1 LSVLIGKAHPGDAL
15 GEIFISH
22 ATADRVLAARV
33 AEGVRQ
39 AGHSIFLDSDR
50 EDGIAPGAAW
60 QRTLLRELRIC
71 DAVVFLNSKAGQASM
86 WCHSELVVAA
96 DLGKQVYSLDLGP
109 DLPPHP
115 LLGSLQGIRFDST
128 IDDGIQRLVDEL
140 DLDGPAGSTRPR
152 WQRGRPPYPGLAAMD
167 MADAGVFFGREGEV
181 QDLRARVDGLL
192 GQRDGDLVV
201 VMGPS
206 GAGKSSL
213 VRAGL
218 AAQLAVSRKGWSVA
232 GPFEPG
238 IRPLDQLASRL
249 TALIPRQLTDSECR
263 DRLLTEG
270 MAAFGEW
277 LIDHTQVPAKRLLIT
292 LDQAEQLATVTSSR
306 ECEQFLRVLDGGMGP
321 GSLVTIV
328 MTVRSDRF
336 DEVQRLPVIGSAI
349 RSPLVID
356 RLSRSQLA
364 MVIEGPARRA
374 DLTFEDGLVS
384 RLIDDATRGSSGETA
399 DALPILAF
407 VLREMYDRLMK
418 EDRTRFTGD
427 DYEQVGRIEGAIER
441 RAEAAEALLSR
452 GSEHVLDRLLLR
464 FVTLSEEHRQ
474 AARPVPRGEL
484 TDPTDKQI
492 VQKLEDQRLLVS
504 DVDTV
509 RLAHEQLITAWPR
522 LKRAVDVCR
531 KDLVLQAR
539 LERQAKDWENGK
551 GELLGH
557 DATIEACSWLARW
570 AGPGTDHTAVSEYI
584 RASRAAL
591 RRRRTQLVSVLS
603 VIVVL
608 ALAASAIAVVAVIQR
623 SAAVSQSHLAQSEE
637 MAAEATNLLPANGPM
652 AMLLSLQ
659 AYKRARTL
667 QAESALIQASQ
678 QPLRY
683 YLLVSGSPVYG
694 VAFSPDGKTVAV
706 GDLGGRVGLWD
717 VATGRQTVAL
727 NEGSPVYGV
736 AFSRD
741 GKTVAAG
748 DAGGHVGLWDVAAR
762 RRTATLAEGNPVYG
776 VAFGRD
782 GKTLAVGD
790 FGGYVGLW
798 DVAARR
804 RTASLN
810 EGSNVISVAFSP
822 DGKTLA
828 VGDAGG
834 YVGLWDVA
842 SRRMITALNE
852 GRLVDSVAFG
862 RDGKTLAVGDFGG
875 YVGLWDVATGRQ
887 TVTLNEGSTVRGVA
901 FSADGKT
908 LAAADDDG
916 HVGLWDVTARRQT
929 ATLAEGSSVYPVAF
943 SRDGKTLAVGDFTGH
958 VGLWD
963 VAAARHTAMAE
974 GSPVYAV
981 AFSRDGKTLAAGD
994 LGGHVGL
1001 WDVATG
1007 RQTVAL
1013 NEGSPVYGVAFSP
1026 DGKTVAVGDLYGY
1039 VGLWDVATGRHT
1051 TLNEGNSVYAVA
1063 FSPDGKTLAVGDAG
1077 GYVGLWDVA
1086 ARRHTT
1092 LNEGSP
1098 VDSVAF
1104 SRDGKTLAA
1113 GDDSGHVG
1121 LWDVTARRHTS
1132 LNEGNSVYAVAFS
1145 PDGKTLAA
1153 GDFGGHVGL
1162 WDVATGRHTTLN
1174 EGSKVYAVAFSPD
1187 GKILAAGD
1195 YLRNV
1200 DLWNMATGQRFAE
1213 LAEGSPVSSLAF
1225 LPYGRALAMGSLNG
1239 TIVLLRQDL
1248 TNLTPSLF
1256 THLICDRVQG
1266 NIPPAKW
1273 AEYVPG
1279 QQYQK
1284 TCS

>member
-1 LSVLIGKAHPGDAL
+1 LEKRTGEGAV

-22 ATADRVLAARV
+22 ASADRVLADRV
-33 AEGVRQ
+33 AESVRQ
-39 AGHSIFLDSDR
+39 AGHIIFLDSDR

-71 DAVVFLNSKAGQASM
+71 DAVVFLNSRVGQASM

-96 DLGKQVYSLDLGP
+96 DLGKPIYSLDLGP

-128 IDDGIQRLVDEL
+128 IDASIQRLADSL
-140 DLDGPAGSTRPR
+140 DLDGLAESTRPR

-181 QDLRARVDGLL
+181 RDLRARVDGLL

-218 AAQLAVSRKGWSVA
+218 AARLAVPGKGWAVA
-232 GPFEPG
+232 SPFEPG
-238 IRPLDQLASRL
+238 IEPLHQLASRL

-277 LIDHTQVPAKRLLIT
+277 LVDHTEVPAKRLLIT
-292 LDQAEQLATVTSSR
+292 LDQAEQLATITSSR
-306 ECEQFLRVLDGGMGP
+306 ECDEFLSVLGGGMRP
-321 GSLVTIV
+321 GSPVTIV

-336 DEVQRLPVIGSAI
+336 DEVQRLPVIGPAI
-349 RSPLVID
+349 HASIVID

-364 MVIEGPARRA
+364 MVIEGPAGRA

-407 VLREMYDRLMK
+407 VLREMYDRLVK
-418 EDRTRFTGD
+418 DDRTRFTGD

-441 RAEAAEALLSR
+441 RAEAAEALLPR

-464 FVTLSEEHRQ
+464 FVTLSEERPP
-474 AARPVPRGEL
+474 AARPVPRGKL
-484 TDPTDKQI
+484 TDATDKEI
-492 VQKLEDQRLLVS
+492 VEKLEDQRLLVS
-504 DVDTV
+504 DNDTV

-522 LKRAVDVCR
+522 LKAAVDACR
-531 KDLVLQAR
+531 EDLVLQDR
-539 LERQAKDWENGK
+539 LERQAKDWKKGK

-557 DATIEACSWLARW
+557 DATIDACSWLARW
-570 AGPGTDHTAVSEYI
+570 AEPGTNHTAVGEYI
-584 RASRAAL
+584 HASRAAL
-591 RRRRTQLVSVLS
+591 RRRRVQLVSVLS

-623 SAAVSQSHLAQSEE
+623 SAAVSQSHLAQSQSHLAQSEE
-637 MAAEATNLLPANGPM
+637 MAADATNLLPADGPM

-659 AYKRARTL
+659 AYERARTL

-678 QPLRY
+678 QPLDY
-683 YLLVSGSPVYG
+683 YLPVSGSPVYG
-694 VAFSPDGKTVAV
+694 VAYGPDGKTLAA
-706 GDLGGRVGLWD
+706 GDLGGHVSLRD
-717 VATGRQTVAL
+717 VATGRHTATL
-727 NEGSPVYGV
+727 AEGSPVDSI

-762 RRTATLAEGNPVYG
+762 R
-776 VAFGRD
+776 
-782 GKTLAVGD
+782 K
-790 FGGYVGLW
+790 
-798 DVAARR
+798 
-804 RTASLN
+804 TASLN
-810 EGSNVISVAFSP
+810 EGSTVFSVAFSPDGKTLAAGDAGGHVGLWDVANGRKTATLNEGSTVISVAFSP

-828 VGDAGG
+828 A
-834 YVGLWDVA
+834 
-842 SRRMITALNE
+842 
-852 GRLVDSVAFG
+852 
-862 RDGKTLAVGDFGG
+862 GDFGG

-887 TVTLNEGSTVRGVA
+887 TATLNEGSTVRGVA
-901 FSADGKT
+901 FSPDGKT
-908 LAAADDDG
+908 LAAGDDDG
-916 HVGLWDVTARRQT
+916 HVSLWDAATGRQT
-929 ATLAEGSSVYPVAF
+929 ATLAEGSSVYGVAF
-943 SRDGKTLAVGDFTGH
+943 SPDGKTLAVGDFTGH

-963 VAAARHTAMAE
+963 VAAAPRAATLNE

-981 AFSRDGKTLAAGD
+981 AFSPDGKTLAAGD

-1001 WDVATG
+1001 WDVAAG
-1007 RQTVAL
+1007 RQTATL

-1026 DGKTVAVGDLYGY
+1026 DGKTLAVGDIYGD
-1039 VGLWDVATGRHT
+1039 VGLWDVAAGRQT
-1051 TLNEGNSVYAVA
+1051 ATLNEGNAVYGVA
-1063 FSPDGKTLAVGDAG
+1063 FSPDGKTVAAGDAG
-1077 GYVGLWDVA
+1077 GHVGLWDVA
-1086 ARRHTT
+1086 ARRHTAA
-1092 LNEGSP
+1092 LAEGSP
-1098 VDSVAF
+1098 VESVAF
-1104 SRDGKTLAA
+1104 SPDGKTLAD
-1113 GDDSGHVG
+1113 GDFVGHVG
-1121 LWDVTARRHTS
+1121 LWDVAARRHTAS
-1132 LNEGNSVYAVAFS
+1132 LNEGSKVYSVAFS

-1153 GDFGGHVGL
+1153 GD
-1162 WDVATGRHTTLN
+1162 
-1174 EGSKVYAVAFSPD
+1174 
-1187 GKILAAGD
+1187 

-1200 DLWNMATGQRFAE
+1200 DLWNVATGQRFAD
-1213 LAEGSPVSSLAF
+1213 LAEGSPVSGLAF
-1225 LPYGRALAMGSLNG
+1225 LPHGRVLATGSLNG
-1239 TIVLLRQDL
+1239 TIVVLWQDL
-1248 TNLTPSLF
+1248 TNLTPRLF
-1256 THLICDRVQG
+1256 THLICDKVRE
-1266 NIPPAKW
+1266 NIPRAKW

-1279 QQYQK
+1279 QPYQN